1 MKERIYVSL
10 TLDEAKA
17 VKGAIVRTMLDKFDP
32 LLDTREEGEFDL
44 LASANTRIG
53 EELRETL
60 EKNAKEEAEF

>member
-10 TLDEAKA
+10 ALDEAKA
-17 VKGAIVRTMLDKFDP
+17 VKDAIVRTILDKCDP
-32 LLDTREEGEFDL
+32 LNSKEEKEFDL

-60 EKNAKEEAEF
+60 EENAKEEAEF